1 MQVGSDS
8 RFSSVLLEEEI
19 WRLQEENEKKEKAI
33 AELQKKEE
41 RRRSLEEEVKQLKE
55 EQELLE
61 QKVLM
66 LSGRSHALISRPTT
80 VTPRRPSPSPPDLP
94 TDLDACQ
101 NCDSVLASLE
111 AEQRES
117 ARLQKENKALVNGI
131 FQLQTEVRPLH
142 RRRRRRLSSFHSL
155 LVSCSALR

>member
-1 MQVGSDS
+1 M
-8 RFSSVLLEEEI
+8 
-19 WRLQEENEKKEKAI
+19 
-33 AELQKKEE
+33 
-41 RRRSLEEEVKQLKE
+41 RRRNEEVKQLKE

-66 LSGRSHALISRPTT
+66 LTGRSNASISHVSTM
-80 VTPRRPSPSPPDLP
+80 TPFCASQSPPDLLP
-94 TDLDACQ
+94 IDLDACQ

-131 FQLQTEVRPLH
+131 FQLQTEVRLL
-142 RRRRRRLSSFHSL
+142 RRLSFSPPRFCLH
-155 LVSCSALR
+155 LVSCSTPR